1 MADGQGNNMSRGAK
15 TCKSRAHSGTTN
27 KEFSGK
33 CINKIRNVDRRA
45 SEPLHNIPQEVM
57 EVRLEEKPQ
66 MTQCDYFPEDY
77 VECTMNVG

>member
-1 MADGQGNNMSRGAK
+1 MSRGTK

-45 SEPLHNIPQEVM
+45 SEPLRNIPQEVM

>member
-1 MADGQGNNMSRGAK
+1 MSRGAK

-45 SEPLHNIPQEVM
+45 SEPLRNIPQEVM

-66 MTQCDYFPEDY
+66 MTKCDYFPEDY